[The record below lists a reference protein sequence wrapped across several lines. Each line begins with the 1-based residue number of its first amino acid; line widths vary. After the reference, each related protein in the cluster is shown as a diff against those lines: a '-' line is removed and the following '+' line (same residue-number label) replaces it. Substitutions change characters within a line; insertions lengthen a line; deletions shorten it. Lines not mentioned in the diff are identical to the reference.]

1 MTTPGALLVP
11 DADERY
17 PTIVRG
23 DGVYLV
29 DDAGNRYLDAC
40 SGAIA
45 ANIGHGRH
53 DVAAAMADQAARVA
67 FLYRTQ
73 FVSSATTALAE
84 QLARRAPGDLDHVL
98 FTNSGSE
105 ATEAAIRIVI
115 RYWQARGRPSKT
127 KVVGRDMSYHG
138 VTAAALSATG
148 HTGRRSNYTSLLADW
163 PRAVA
168 PYCYRCPVG
177 LVPETC
183 GGACAHD
190 FERVFGDAGPDTV
203 AAAIVEPVVG
213 AAGGALAPPVGY
225 LRRLR
230 DACDRHDVLL
240 IADEIMTGLGRTG
253 TWFGCD
259 AEGVVPDVMTIGK
272 GVSAGYAPIAAVLMR
287 RHVVDAIGPRCG
299 SEVFGHT
306 YSGNPVGAAAAGAV
320 LDALENEGL
329 VDAARSTGARLEE
342 GLRRLAR
349 THRIVGD
356 VRGRGLLLGVEL
368 VADRATR
375 TPFAPEDGVTRRLVG
390 ACFDE
395 GLVVYPA
402 ATGACVD
409 AILVAP
415 PLTITPDEIVDL
427 LQRLDRALAVV
438 EALATGAPTDA
449 QEEGERAA
457 HIG

>member
-1 MTTPGALLVP
+1 MTRPGALLVP
-11 DADERY
+11 DAGEHY

-23 DGVYLV
+23 DGTYLV

-40 SGAIA
+40 SGAIV
-45 ANIGHGRH
+45 ANIGHGRS

-73 FVSSATTALAE
+73 FVSAATTELAE
-84 QLARRAPGDLDHVL
+84 RLARRAPGDLDHVL

-105 ATEAAIRIVI
+105 ATEAAIRIVL
-115 RYWQARGRPSKT
+115 RYWQARGRPAKT
-127 KVVGRDMSYHG
+127 KIVGRDMSYHG

-148 HTGRRSNYTSLLADW
+148 HVGRRSNYISLLAEW

-168 PYCYRCPVG
+168 PYCYRCPIG

-190 FERVFGDAGPDTV
+190 FERVFGDTGPETV
-203 AAAIVEPVVG
+203 AGAIFEPVVG
-213 AAGGALAPPVGY
+213 AAGGALAPPLGY

-259 AEGVVPDVMTIGK
+259 AEDVVPDVMTIGK
-272 GVSAGYAPIAAVLMR
+272 GFSAGYAPIAAVIVR

-320 LDALENEGL
+320 LDALENENL
-329 VDAARSTGARLEE
+329 VGAAHSSGAELEA
-342 GLRRLAR
+342 GLRRIGRAR
-349 THRIVGD
+349 RIIGE
-356 VRGRGLLLGVEL
+356 VRGRGLLLGVEF

-375 TPFAPEDGVTRRLVG
+375 APFAPEDGITSRVVR
-390 ACFDE
+390 ACFDQ

-402 ATGACVD
+402 ATGACID
-409 AILVAP
+409 AVLVAP
-415 PLTITPDEIVDL
+415 PLTITSGEITEL
-427 LQRLDRALAVV
+427 LDRFDRALAAV
-438 EALATGAPTDA
+438 EAGVTGASTDA

-457 HIG
+457 RIG